1 MRNSKKSDNLFRIA
15 IITNLSL
22 YLYSPRESD
31 ELRGFFYV
39 GFEKISGDYI
49 VKELVLKYNF
59 SDDNLKMLPLGN
71 DFKEKNLYFT
81 GERGHYGL
89 YDNKFGYEWL
99 ESHEL
104 VGINVENKEIKS
116 GEFSDI
122 FNRFVSYISK
132 LGESHNHIHG
142 HPLLRVSLFVRMA
155 GCA

>member
-1 MRNSKKSDNLFRIA
+1 MHNSKKSDNLFRIA

-22 YLYSPRESD
+22 YLYSPREFD

-89 YDNKFGYEWL
+89 YDNKFKYEWL

-116 GEFSDI
+116 GGFSDI
-122 FNRFVSYISK
+122 F
-132 LGESHNHIHG
+132 
-142 HPLLRVSLFVRMA
+142 
-155 GCA
+155 